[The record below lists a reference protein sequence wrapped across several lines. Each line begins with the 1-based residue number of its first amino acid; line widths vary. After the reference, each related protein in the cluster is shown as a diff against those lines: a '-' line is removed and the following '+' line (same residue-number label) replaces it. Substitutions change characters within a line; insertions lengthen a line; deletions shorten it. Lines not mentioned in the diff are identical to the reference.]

1 MGAVPRLIAH
11 HPDGLTLAVELI
23 VLALVVV
30 LFAGI
35 WVRERRRRADRTR
48 QMAEMRDERLARAD
62 EPAVQQPGESGED
75 GAAAFAEARDRAAC
89 RRDRDARDDQR
100 VPDRSPP

>member
-23 VLALVVV
+23 VLALVVT

-35 WVRERRRRADRTR
+35 WLRERRRRARRTR
-48 QMAEMRDERLARAD
+48 QMAEMRD
-62 EPAVQQPGESGED
+62 
-75 GAAAFAEARDRAAC
+75 
-89 RRDRDARDDQR
+89 
-100 VPDRSPP
+100 